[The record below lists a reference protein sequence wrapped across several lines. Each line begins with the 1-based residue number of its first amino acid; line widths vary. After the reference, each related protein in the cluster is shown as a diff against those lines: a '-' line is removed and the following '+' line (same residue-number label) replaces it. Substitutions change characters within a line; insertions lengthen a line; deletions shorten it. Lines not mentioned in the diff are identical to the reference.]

1 MKAEIREE
9 FWHALEKSPY
19 VMISLRGTGAVHAEP
34 MTVMLDR
41 DARHTVWFFTSKQN
55 RIAGGG
61 RAMAQFASKGH
72 DVFACLSGSLSTETN
87 PAIRD
92 KHWSKMVESW
102 FPGGKNDPNL
112 LMLRFE
118 IDDAEV
124 WTADLGIVGTFKML
138 TGQTVKTS
146 EMGEHERGLV

>member
-9 FWHALEKSPY
+9 FWHAMEHSPY
-19 VMISLRGTGAVHAEP
+19 VMISLRGAGTVHAEP
-34 MTVMLDR
+34 MTAMLDR

-55 RIAGGG
+55 RIAPGG
-61 RAMAQFASKGH
+61 RAMAQFAAKGH
-72 DVFACLSGSLSTETN
+72 DVFACLSGSLSVENN

-92 KHWSKMVESW
+92 KHWSKMVEAW
-102 FPGGKNDPNL
+102 FPGGKNDPNM

-138 TGQTVKTS
+138 TGQTVNTS